1 MMGVWDG
8 GERDGGWKGVGDGG
22 WRGGWMVDGEEGGM
36 KVMAGCG
43 RRGVVVWWVVCRFEI
58 KKDTGIKSLMN
69 MKSLWPQFVCGGAD
83 TYHTTYQH
91 R

>member
-22 WRGGWMVDGEEGGM
+22 WRGVWMVDGEEGGM

-43 RRGVVVWWVVCRFEI
+43 RRGVV
-58 KKDTGIKSLMN
+58 
-69 MKSLWPQFVCGGAD
+69 GGL
-83 TYHTTYQH
+83 
-91 R
+91 

>member
-22 WRGGWMVDGEEGGM
+22 ERDGGWRGVWMVEGEEGGM

-43 RRGVVVWWVVCRFEI
+43 RRGVV
-58 KKDTGIKSLMN
+58 
-69 MKSLWPQFVCGGAD
+69 GGL
-83 TYHTTYQH
+83 
-91 R
+91 